1 MGMNPCEFQSVAE
14 AIERDGWCV
23 CDDLLDPALVGA
35 LADECRDL
43 DAHARLKPAAVG
55 RGTRRRLAAAVRSDR
70 TRWLD
75 ATFSEPQAAY
85 LSRMLALRDALNR
98 RLLLGLHEL
107 EAHYAL
113 YPAGA
118 RYDRH
123 RDRFRDDD
131 ARVLSAVLYLNR
143 DWNEADAGALRLYLP
158 DGSHHDVLPAFGR
171 LVVFLSADFEHEV
184 LAPKRPRMS
193 IAGWFRQR
201 EPENI

>member
-1 MGMNPCEFQSVAE
+1 MGMNLSEFQSVAE

-23 CDDLLDPALVGA
+23 SDHLLDPDLVDA

-43 DAHARLKPAAVG
+43 DARARLKPASVG
-55 RGTRRRLAAAVRSDR
+55 RGTKRRLAAAVRSDR

-75 ATFSEPQAAY
+75 ATFSETQAAY
-85 LSRMLALRDALNR
+85 LARMLDLRDAINR
-98 RLLLGLHEL
+98 RLLLGLNEL

-143 DWNEADAGALRLYLP
+143 DWTEADAGALRLYLP
-158 DGSHHDVLPAFGR
+158 DGDHRDILPTFGR
-171 LVVFLSADFEHEV
+171 LVLFLSADFEHEV
-184 LAPKRPRMS
+184 LAPNRPRMS
-193 IAGWFRQR
+193 IAGWYRQR
-201 EPENI
+201 EPGQL